1 MELEAL
7 AEPEADRGYAVALAD
22 AGGPLVVRVPDVVRG
37 VVEDLLAGVAPARI
51 AARFHATLAEVI
63 RQVCVRIRAGGGPGR
78 VALSGGVFQNVR
90 LLHAAVSGLEDA
102 GFEVYTHRQ
111 VPPNDGG
118 LALGQAA
125 VVARLDAAPAA
136 APRAPAKEHA

>member
-7 AEPEADRGYAVALAD
+7 VETDADRTYPVGLGEAN
-22 AGGPLVVRVPDVVRG
+22 GKLVVRTRDVIRG
-37 VVEDLLAGVAPARI
+37 VVEDLLAGEEPGRI
-51 AARFHATLAEVI
+51 ATRFHVTLAELI
-63 RQVCVRIRAGGGPGR
+63 AAVCVRIRDKTQLGV

-90 LLHAAVSGLEDA
+90 LVEAAVARLDDA
-102 GFEVYTHRQ
+102 GFEVLTHHR

-125 VVARLDAAPAA
+125 VAACLTAHQKSA
-136 APRAPAKEHA
+136 